1 MHSASNTDAERSFVD
16 VGSHAPHSR
25 CVRLFCPLILALLAS
40 LTLTPSLRAQAASRC
55 DDDALAQLALQHA
68 LDGTSADALL
78 AGARTE
84 GHAQYPSLHL
94 VTLHADDDAGRD
106 AWIAQL
112 LARGLGPLRCGEA
125 RDARRVVYVAAP
137 AQGSLELTT
146 EGVRVA
152 LTEGFAAPVV
162 YVRSGTAEPVA
173 FAVREGL
180 AEVPFETLAT
190 PLVLQ
195 LVATNAQGPRP
206 IAELVIG
213 GHAPSASAP
222 LEVLPSDASLI
233 DLLRGRHERGALRPN
248 RMLLRAAQAHAE
260 QSCRAGQVAH
270 VLSDEGDA
278 RARLLQS
285 HIAARHVGEV
295 VARAEGEA
303 AAWRALAESPSHRL
317 AIGDARFTDVGIGR
331 AESRG
336 RTCLVVILAARPR
349 WVASTY

>member
-1 MHSASNTDAERSFVD
+1 M
-16 VGSHAPHSR
+16 
-25 CVRLFCPLILALLAS
+25 RLYCSLVLAMAAS
-40 LTLTPSLRAQAASRC
+40 LTLTSSLRAQAASRC

-68 LDGTSADALL
+68 LDGTGADALL
-78 AGARTE
+78 ASARAE
-84 GHAQYPSLHL
+84 GQAQYPSLHL
-94 VTLHADDDAGRD
+94 VTLRPDDDAGRD

-125 RDARRVVYVAAP
+125 RDARRIVYVAAP
-137 AQGSLELTT
+137 AQGSLTLTT

-152 LTEGFAAPVV
+152 LTDGFTAPVL

-213 GHAPSASAP
+213 GQAPSASTP
-222 LEVLPSDASLI
+222 EEVLPSDASLI
-233 DLLRGRHERGALRPN
+233 DLLRARQERGALRPN

-260 QSCRAGQVAH
+260 QSCRAGHVAH

-295 VARAEGEA
+295 VARAEDEA

-331 AESRG
+331 AQSRG
-336 RTCLVVILAARPR
+336 RTCLVVILAAWPR
-349 WVASTY
+349 WVASSY